1 MSSEITS
8 EPISE
13 NRSDRKIDFADS
25 YRVEDKPNENETD
38 NTPTKTNEFKEV
50 PIKQNEDEAFTG
62 VSSKSLKH
70 KIKLF
75 LIRNLFNKEDLIILG
90 LYIISF
96 VFYLFALS
104 PCENVLECYG
114 LGLKFFYLVAVI
126 AFLSCL
132 IITTLLCYS
141 IYTCKHFLHYVYVIP
156 ILMFFFNHFNG
167 TDNIDHGK
175 YNFIAYILFFI
186 GLMSLFGTI
195 ALFVFLYKR
204 RHYII
209 MTVIVLSIIMFIILY
224 NTNNILNLSCEG
236 WDAGLN
242 NTRINERDRNYP
254 CHIMQPGKNKC
265 YLYAFD
271 GVFDFS
277 RMTGYTCTMNKLRK
291 GERNLFIELL
301 EDSRKNQTHFGF
313 PITTRQKFYPTNSAT
328 LEEFQDAIYKNI
340 INMDNFT
347 EQSYPNEPQP
357 EVELTFNTTT
367 NQGSINMHLIRN
379 ETLSKERKR
388 MEKNSSSL
396 YQNVLIIYLDAISR
410 QNFFRKLNKTV
421 SFLNQF
427 TRYDTNKNTKDFTV
441 FQFFKYNTIKA
452 HTLPNIK
459 PMFYGVQYTDTNGT
473 NLVKYYKEQ
482 GFVTG
487 HTGTT
492 CGREIFGVKLNED
505 GDYVRYLDYDSWDHE
520 NIAMFCDF
528 NFFSCKFPI
537 ERGINSYFRR
547 CLYGQPAFMY
557 AMEYTKQFWQAY
569 PDNKKFFRI
578 HINEGHD
585 GSNELLRYLND
596 PLYEFV
602 NMFYTN
608 GWLNNTF
615 IMFMSDHGTHLPGPF
630 TIINS
635 QDYKIEKTLGTLF
648 LMIPNDEMLYKNGMY
663 DEIWQNQQTYV
674 TPYDIH
680 DTLIHLAVGENEKYN
695 FAYSKKGQSLL
706 KYVDYNERYCENKKM
721 NYEFEEGN
729 CRCVLNKKKNLFDL

>member
-1 MSSEITS
+1 MSETEHEKNPEPNTPSSQIELAEQPSKLNDETEIS
-8 EPISE
+8 
-13 NRSDRKIDFADS
+13 NRSGD
-25 YRVEDKPNENETD
+25 
-38 NTPTKTNEFKEV
+38 FKEV
-50 PIKQNEDEAFTG
+50 PIEHDEEFKQIVPRN
-62 VSSKSLKH
+62 LKD
-70 KIKLF
+70 KIKMF
-75 LIRNLFNKEDLIILG
+75 CFRNILNKEDLIILG
-90 LYIISF
+90 FNILSF
-96 VFYLFALS
+96 VLYLVALS

-114 LGLKFFYLVAVI
+114 LGLKFFYLVAFL

-132 IITTLLCYS
+132 IVTLLLFLCF
-141 IYTCKHFLHYVYVIP
+141 YTGKHYLHFAYVIP
-156 ILMFFFNHFNG
+156 IFLFFFNHFNG

-175 YNFIAYILFFI
+175 YNFIGFTLFFI

-195 ALFVFLYKR
+195 SLFRCLVIRKMFKTMA
-204 RHYII
+204 II
-209 MTVIVLSIIMFIILY
+209 IICIIIFIILY
-224 NTNNILNLSCEG
+224 NTNQILNLDCEG
-236 WDAGLN
+236 WNAGLN
-242 NTRINERDRNYP
+242 NTKINEKDRDYP

-265 YLYAFD
+265 YMNALN

-277 RMTGYTCTMNKLRK
+277 RISGYTCTMDKLRN
-291 GERNLFIELL
+291 GERDLFIELL
-301 EDSRKNQTHFGF
+301 DPKQKTKYHFGF

-328 LEEFQDAIYKNI
+328 LEEFQDSIYKNI
-340 INMDNFT
+340 IDMEKFN
-347 EQSYPNEPQP
+347 EQNYPNEPKP
-357 EVELTFNTTT
+357 EVELIFNKTS
-367 NQGSINMHLIRN
+367 NRGKINMHLIRN
-379 ETLSKERKR
+379 ETLSAERKQR
-388 MEKNSSSL
+388 AKSTTSL
-396 YQNVLIIYLDAISR
+396 YENVLILYLDAISR
-410 QNFFRKLNKTV
+410 PNFYRKLNKTV
-421 SFLNQF
+421 EFLNQF
-427 TRYDTNKNTKDFTV
+427 TRYDTNPETKNFTV
-441 FQFFKYNTIKA
+441 FQFFKYNTIKS

-459 PMFYGVQYTDTNGT
+459 PMFYGIQYTDPNGT

-547 CLYGQPAFMY
+547 CLYGQPAFTY
-557 AMEYTKQFWQAY
+557 AMEYTKQFWEAY

-596 PLYEFV
+596 PLYEFIK
-602 NMFYTN
+602 MFYDN

-615 IMFMSDHGTHLPGPF
+615 IMLMSDHGTHLPGPF

-648 LMIPNDEMLYKNGMY
+648 LMMPNNAMLYKNGMY

-680 DTLIHLAVGENEKYN
+680 DTLIHLGVGENEKYA

-706 KYVDYNERYCENKKM
+706 KYIDYNERYCENKKLK
-721 NYEFEEGN
+721 YEFEEGN
-729 CRCVLNKKKNLFDL
+729 CRCVLNKEKKYLNY